1 MFVSLSNVQ
10 INSLNDADLCWTCIE
25 PAILAYKQSKGID
38 FIASHYRKLTKG
50 QQSLFMYTV
59 YFKHALSSKEE
70 YFWWTTHLLIYK
82 NAWSELKKALRFFND
97 QVMIDHLEQFI
108 SYLQSWEID
117 GENPSLALLENELD
131 IQTMFLTS
139 FTTFQKLSHY
149 TTSEISHTIRHHV
162 SEFVKI
168 KTEID

>member
-25 PAILAYKQSKGID
+25 PAILAYKQSNGLD
-38 FIASHYRKLTKG
+38 FIETYDRKFTKG
-50 QQSLFMYTV
+50 QQALFMYTV

-70 YFWWTTHLLIYK
+70 YFWWTTHLLIYR

-108 SYLQSWEID
+108 SYLQSCEID
-117 GENPSLALLENELD
+117 SGNLTIALLKNELD
-131 IQTMFLTS
+131 LQTMVLTS
-139 FTTFQKLSHY
+139 FTTLQKLSHF
-149 TTSEISHTIRHHV
+149 TTSTISHTIRHHV
-162 SEFVKI
+162 SEFVQL
-168 KTEID
+168 KTEIH